1 MVMNID
7 ISGERF
13 GKLGLVSW
21 NGLQYS
27 SVTMIS
33 RLTFTK
39 LPGDNR
45 DVIKNV
51 FYDCRRI

>member
-13 GKLGLVSW
+13 GELGLVSW